1 MDLGPSAR
9 TSEYLSR
16 VTTFMD
22 AHVYPAEPTYAE
34 QRRTLTEQGTPHHL
48 PPVVEELKEVARS
61 RGLWNLFLPESTDP
75 RTVSPLPTTPTSQKS
90 PAVPSR
96 SRRRR

>member
-9 TSEYLSR
+9 ASEYLSR

-22 AHVYPAEPTYAE
+22 DHVYPAEPTYAQ

-61 RGLWNLFLPESTDP
+61 QFVLWCWCWC
-75 RTVSPLPTTPTSQKS
+75 RTNSIGCSC
-90 PAVPSR
+90 
-96 SRRRR
+96 

>member
-9 TSEYLSR
+9 ASEYLSR

-22 AHVYPAEPTYAE
+22 DHVYPAEPTYAE
-34 QRRTLTEQGTPHHL
+34 QRRALTEQGTPHHL
-48 PPVVEELKEVARS
+48 PPVVEEPQGSSAIAGTVEPLSAQ
-61 RGLWNLFLPESTDP
+61 STDP
-75 RTVSPLPTTPTSQKS
+75 RTVSPLPTTPTSPKS